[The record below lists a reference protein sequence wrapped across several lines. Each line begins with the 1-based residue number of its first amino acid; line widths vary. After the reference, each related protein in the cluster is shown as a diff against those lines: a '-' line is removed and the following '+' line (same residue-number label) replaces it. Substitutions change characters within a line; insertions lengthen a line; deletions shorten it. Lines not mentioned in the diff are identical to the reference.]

1 MKQEQAITQ
10 AITEQLRQ
18 KGIQTRVII
27 KTSTADSMT
36 LEITIF
42 NNITIVI
49 YLKMLLKNEGR
60 MEMKLISED
69 GIIDIIDMQII
80 LKVLNYI
87 KCKY

>member
-1 MKQEQAITQ
+1 MKQEQ

>member
-60 MEMKLISED
+60 MEMKLI
-69 GIIDIIDMQII
+69 
-80 LKVLNYI
+80 
-87 KCKY
+87 